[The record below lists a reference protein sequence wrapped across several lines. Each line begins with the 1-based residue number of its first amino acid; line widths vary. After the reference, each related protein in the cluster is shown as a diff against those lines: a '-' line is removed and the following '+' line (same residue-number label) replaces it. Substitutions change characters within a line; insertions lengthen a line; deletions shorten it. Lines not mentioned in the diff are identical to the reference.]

1 MSFHIVIP
9 ARYASSRLPG
19 KPLRQIAGRPMIA
32 HVIDNALQSDAE
44 RIIVA
49 TDDERILE
57 ATADFPVDRCLT
69 SDSHNSGT
77 ERIHEVIEK
86 FDLDDETIIVNMQG
100 DEPLMP
106 GACLN
111 QVGHALVRGC
121 KAEMATLST
130 PAESIEELFD
140 WNVIKLVRDHEDNA
154 LYFSRAPIPWDRE
167 AYRESSPTLDDF
179 SHFHRH
185 IGLYAYRAG
194 FVKQYIAWGS
204 CALER
209 IESLEQ
215 LRVLYHG
222 HRIKVVTA
230 DQVPG
235 PGVNTEEELQRVA
248 SILSAKKTF

>member
-1 MSFHIVIP
+1 M
-9 ARYASSRLPG
+9 Y
-19 KPLRQIAGRPMIA
+19 KRQ
-32 HVIDNALQSDAE
+32 VIDNALQSDAE

-49 TDDERILE
+49 TDDQRILDAAAE
-57 ATADFPVDRCLT
+57 YPVEQCMT
-69 SDSHNSGT
+69 SEKHNSGT

-86 FDLDDETIIVNMQG
+86 FDLSDDTIIVNMQG

-111 QVGHALVRGC
+111 QVGHALA
-121 KAEMATLST
+121 KDSHAEMATLST
-130 PAESIEELFD
+130 PAESVEELFD
-140 WNVIKLVRDHEDNA
+140 WNVIKLVCDHEDNA

-167 AYRESSPTLDDF
+167 AFQSQSPILDDF

-194 FVKQYIAWGS
+194 FVKQYIGWGS
-204 CALER
+204 CPLEQ

-222 HRIKVVTA
+222 RKIKVVTA
-230 DQVPG
+230 EQVPG
-235 PGVNTEEELQRVA
+235 PGVNTEDELRRVEK
-248 SILSAKKTF
+248 ILLAQQ

>member
-9 ARYASSRLPG
+9 ARYASGRLPG
-19 KPLRQIAGRPMIA
+19 KPLREIAGKPMIA

-49 TDDERILE
+49 TDDPRIME
-57 ATADFPVDRCLT
+57 ACTDFAVECCMT
-69 SDSHNSGT
+69 SEQHNSGT
-77 ERIHEVIEK
+77 ERVHEVIEK
-86 FDLDDETIIVNMQG
+86 FALPDGTIIVNMQG

-111 QVGHALVRGC
+111 QVGHALARDSE
-121 KAEMATLST
+121 AEMATLST
-130 PAESIEELFD
+130 PAESVEELFD
-140 WNVIKLVRDHEDNA
+140 WNVIKLVCDHQDNA

-167 AYRESSPTLDDF
+167 AFQSPAPTLDDF
-179 SHFHRH
+179 SDFQRH

-194 FVKQYIAWGS
+194 FIKQYIEWGS

-222 HRIKVVTA
+222 RKIKVVRA
-230 DQVPG
+230 AQVPG
-235 PGVNTEEELQRVA
+235 PGVNTEEELKRVEK
-248 SILSAKKTF
+248 ILLAQQ

>member
-1 MSFHIVIP
+1 MSFQIVIP
-9 ARYASSRLPG
+9 ARYASGRLPG
-19 KPLRQIAGRPMIA
+19 KPLRKIAGKPMIA

-49 TDDERILE
+49 TDDARIME
-57 ATADFPVDRCLT
+57 AAAGFPVECCMT
-69 SDSHNSGT
+69 SEQHNSGT

-86 FDLDDETIIVNMQG
+86 FDLPDETIIVNMQG

-111 QVGHALVRGC
+111 QVGHALAQDSDV
-121 KAEMATLST
+121 EMATLST
-130 PAESIEELFD
+130 PVETVEELFD
-140 WNVIKLVRDHEDNA
+140 WNVIKLVRDHDDNA
-154 LYFSRAPIPWDRE
+154 IYFSRAPIPWDRE
-167 AYRESSPTLDDF
+167 AFRESPPVLDDF

-194 FVKQYIAWGS
+194 FVKQYIEWGN

-222 HRIKVVTA
+222 RKIKVVTA
-230 DQVPG
+230 TQVPG
-235 PGVNTEEELQRVA
+235 PGVNTEEELQRVEE
-248 SILSAKKTF
+248 ILLAQQ

>member
-19 KPLRQIAGRPMIA
+19 KPLREIAGKPMIA
-32 HVIDNALQSDAE
+32 HVIENALKSDAE

-49 TDDERILE
+49 TDDQRILE
-57 ATADFPVDRCLT
+57 ATADFPVERCLT
-69 SDSHNSGT
+69 ADSHNSGT

-86 FDLDDETIIVNMQG
+86 YQLPDDTIIVNMQG

-111 QVGHALVRGC
+111 QVGHALAADNT
-121 KAEMATLST
+121 AEMATLST
-130 PAESIEELFD
+130 PAESVEELFD

-167 AYRESSPTLDDF
+167 AFRASSPTLDDF
-179 SHFHRH
+179 SQFHRH

-194 FVKQYIAWGS
+194 FVKQYIEWGS
-204 CALER
+204 CDLER

-222 HRIKVVTA
+222 RKIKVVTA
-230 DQVPG
+230 EQVPG
-235 PGVNTEEELQRVA
+235 PGVNTEEELLKVEA
-248 SILSAKKTF
+248 ILSGNATN

>member
-9 ARYASSRLPG
+9 ARYASGRLPG
-19 KPLRQIAGRPMIA
+19 KPLREIAGKPMIA

-49 TDDERILE
+49 TDDARIME
-57 ATADFPVDRCLT
+57 ASAGFPVECCMT
-69 SDSHNSGT
+69 SEQHNSGT

-86 FDLDDETIIVNMQG
+86 FEIADETIIVNMQG

-111 QVGHALVRGC
+111 QVGHALAQDSN
-121 KAEMATLST
+121 AEMATLST
-130 PAESIEELFD
+130 PAETVEELFD
-140 WNVIKLVRDHEDNA
+140 WNVIKLVRDHDDNA
-154 LYFSRAPIPWDRE
+154 IYFSRAPIPWDRE
-167 AYRESSPTLDDF
+167 AFRESTPTLDDF

-194 FVKQYIAWGS
+194 FVKQYIEWGS

-222 HRIKVVTA
+222 RKIKVVTA
-230 DQVPG
+230 MQVPG
-235 PGVNTEEELQRVA
+235 PGVNTEEELQRVEE
-248 SILSAKKTF
+248 ILLADQ

>member
-9 ARYASSRLPG
+9 ARYASGRLPG
-19 KPLRQIAGRPMIA
+19 KPLREIAGKPMIA
-32 HVIDNALQSDAE
+32 HVIDNALKSDAE

-49 TDDERILE
+49 TDDARIME
-57 ATADFPVDRCLT
+57 AAAGFAVECCMT
-69 SDSHNSGT
+69 SDKHNSGT

-86 FDLDDETIIVNMQG
+86 FELPDETIIVNMQG

-106 GACLN
+106 GACLD
-111 QVGHALVRGC
+111 QVGHALAQDSG
-121 KAEMATLST
+121 AEMATLST
-130 PAESIEELFD
+130 PAETVEELFD
-140 WNVIKLVRDHEDNA
+140 WNVIKLVRDHDDNA
-154 LYFSRAPIPWDRE
+154 IYFSRAPIPWDRE
-167 AYRESSPTLDDF
+167 AFRESTPTLDDF

-194 FVKQYIAWGS
+194 FVKQYIEWGS

-222 HRIKVVTA
+222 RKIRVVTA
-230 DQVPG
+230 TQVPG
-235 PGVNTEEELQRVA
+235 PGVNTEEELQRVEK
-248 SILSAKKTF
+248 ILLAKQ